1 VLFSYGNTMKIS
13 DNRVV
18 VAKTISPANQNGGRN
33 SAPDKRNQRTVP
45 AQNASP
51 HPGQRASPPQSA
63 QQLALLDEI
72 KEVQPRAVRKKR
84 VAIAP
89 DVSVRIIPARV
100 PKNRRTKRSD
110 PSQQSALLVRP
121 ADTEATAGQTDN
133 QRNQAKKPV
142 RRPSI

>member
-1 VLFSYGNTMKIS
+1 MKIS
-13 DNRVV
+13 ESSLV
-18 VAKTISPANQNGGRN
+18 VAKTISPASQNDDRN
-33 SAPDKRNQRTVP
+33 SAPDRGNQGTVP

-63 QQLALLDEI
+63 QQLALLHEI
-72 KEVQPRAVRKKR
+72 REVEPRAVRKKR

-100 PKNRRTKRSD
+100 LKNRQKKRTD
-110 PSQQSALLVRP
+110 ISQQPALLVRP

-133 QRNQAKKPV
+133 QLNQAKKPV